1 MFSHGEKSQKI
12 VDFLHQSNLPIEK
25 DYRTHIHLRNN
36 RMTIYIELNNQ
47 ETKINIDQFSYDVAN
62 RANICKQE
70 FTEIEIE
77 SKSSGARIQALLELL
92 KKIFSTLKP
101 SKMSK
106 YDYGV
111 TRFAINEEPLSVR
124 IALSFSQLSTIQKI
138 VTIAGLFSATISVS
152 T

>member
-1 MFSHGEKSQKI
+1 
-12 VDFLHQSNLPIEK
+12 
-25 DYRTHIHLRNN
+25 
-36 RMTIYIELNNQ
+36 
-47 ETKINIDQFSYDVAN
+47 
-62 RANICKQE
+62 
-70 FTEIEIE
+70 
-77 SKSSGARIQALLELL
+77 
-92 KKIFSTLKP
+92 
-101 SKMSK
+101 MSK